1 MGYFP
6 VRYDSRVVIYEHKM
20 FIRLATGPGLAAM
33 AGRQHKSA
41 AAAAVVVGMAFNASL
56 TYVRKLLLHN
66 KKILIVPFAAF
77 R

>member
-33 AGRQHKSA
+33 AGRCRCRRRRNGIQ
-41 AAAAVVVGMAFNASL
+41 
-56 TYVRKLLLHN
+56 RKLNLCE
-66 KKILIVPFAAF
+66 KIIIAQQKNLNCAFAAF

>member
-33 AGRQHKSA
+33 AGRCRRRRNGIQ
-41 AAAAVVVGMAFNASL
+41 
-56 TYVRKLLLHN
+56 RKLNLCE
-66 KKILIVPFAAF
+66 KIIIAQQKNLNCAF
-77 R
+77 CCIQIIRP